1 MTAGRKS
8 HSVKRGAQQRARTIR
23 YYMVF
28 ENEENLL
35 PGAVSMSQFID
46 TVKAL

>member
-1 MTAGRKS
+1 
-8 HSVKRGAQQRARTIR
+8 
-23 YYMVF
+23 MVF

-35 PGAVSMSQFID
+35 PGAMSMSQFID